1 MVAFNVVFIFIKDG
15 GKKEME
21 YEIGTDKMTK
31 SIEIILTS
39 KKPLV
44 SK

>member
-1 MVAFNVVFIFIKDG
+1 MFIKDG
-15 GKKEME
+15 GKTKKEME
-21 YEIGTDKMTK
+21 YEIGTIKITK